1 MTFKKKCWGFPGG
14 PVVKTPRFHRR
25 GLGVW
30 RRETRRNKVGRG
42 GGTLSWA
49 FKGASGLY
57 FLLETEATEKFMHEG
72 PRSDLPLEAADATR
86 EQ

>member
-1 MTFKKKCWGFPGG
+1 M
-14 PVVKTPRFHRR
+14 
-25 GLGVW
+25 
-30 RRETRRNKVGRG
+30 GRG
-42 GGTLSWA
+42 GGKLSWA
-49 FKGASGLY
+49 FKVASGLY